1 MTTRHRTPGTR
12 TGALALLCAAQL
24 LVVLDLSI
32 VNVALPAVQDDLRA
46 APETL
51 QWIVSGYALTFGGFL
66 LLGGRAADLFG
77 RRRVLTAG
85 LFAFSATSL
94 LGGLAPN
101 VEVLIAARAA
111 QGIAAAVASPA
122 ALSLI
127 TTIFTGD
134 AERRRALSVFA
145 AVGSAAF
152 AIGVILG
159 GALTATLGWRW
170 VLFVHVPIGAVALA
184 LGPRWLPERRDPHAR
199 RLDVPGAT
207 TVTAG
212 FLALISGLARAE
224 TAGWTEPLTIAL
236 LVAAPVLLTVFVLIE
251 RRATD
256 PLVPLRMF
264 RLRVPTGA
272 NAVMFLAS
280 AAFFPMFLL
289 VSQFLQRVLG
299 LTAFEAGVAFVP
311 MALTV
316 TVCSGYVS
324 ARLTAK
330 AGARLVVT
338 AGMVTMGAGLF
349 LLTLGSAPGSFLLD
363 VLPGTL
369 VVAVGI
375 GTSFTAII
383 LAATGQVPDGDQGAA
398 SGLVNTAQQVGGAVG
413 VAALVALASSE
424 PAAAAASPS
433 DLLAGFH
440 TAYAAAIAVVLVAAL
455 VAWLTLRAP
464 SGHPK

>member
-1 MTTRHRTPGTR
+1 
-12 TGALALLCAAQL
+12 
-24 LVVLDLSI
+24 
-32 VNVALPAVQDDLRA
+32 
-46 APETL
+46 
-51 QWIVSGYALTFGGFL
+51 
-66 LLGGRAADLFG
+66 
-77 RRRVLTAG
+77 
-85 LFAFSATSL
+85 
-94 LGGLAPN
+94 
-101 VEVLIAARAA
+101 
-111 QGIAAAVASPA
+111 
-122 ALSLI
+122 LSLI
-127 TTIFTGD
+127 TTIFTDD

-152 AIGVILG
+152 AVGVILG

-170 VLFVHVPIGAVALA
+170 VLFVNVPIGAVALA

-236 LVAAPVLLTVFVLIE
+236 LAAAPALLTAFVLIE

-289 VSQFLQRVLG
+289 VSQYLQRVLG

-330 AGARLVVT
+330 VGARLVVT

-349 LLTLGSAPGSFLLD
+349 LLTLGSAPGSFPLD

-383 LAATGQVPDGDQGAA
+383 LAATGQVPDADQGAA
-398 SGLVNTAQQVGGAVG
+398 SGSSTPRSRPEAPRGGRALRPGLVGARRGRRLAVG
-413 VAALVALASSE
+413 PAWGLPHGLRRGDRGRPRRRPRRVADAAGSVGSPEVRTGGGVNRRGRSAPPQHRRARARPSAPPSPA
-424 PAAAAASPS
+424 PAA
-433 DLLAGFH
+433 
-440 TAYAAAIAVVLVAAL
+440 
-455 VAWLTLRAP
+455 R
-464 SGHPK
+464 